1 MAVEYAG
8 NTHVIA
14 LVNQKGGVAK
24 TTTAINL
31 GASLGGKRCKV
42 LLLDL
47 DAQANAT
54 MGLGLV
60 PEQLDATVYDVLGN
74 PRVPL
79 SDVIVPTPAE
89 GLWLAPAHLNLSGCE
104 VELASDLAR
113 PFILRNALQ
122 QYLASLDGH
131 GYDYVLIDCPPSLGV
146 LTLNG
151 LLAANE
157 LLIPLEP
164 KYFALAG
171 MSMLNQLTGKIESQL
186 GHSLEL
192 LGVLITMFDSRTNLH
207 SVVADQIRDYFGEAV
222 FNTLIYKNITISE
235 AEMQALPVR
244 LYDENSRG
252 AKNYD
257 ALAKEVLQRER
268 RKARHSR

>member
-1 MAVEYAG
+1 MAVDYAG
-8 NTHVIA
+8 SPHVIA

-31 GASLGGKRCKV
+31 GAALGGKKSKV
-42 LLLDL
+42 LLIDL

-54 MGLGLV
+54 MGLGIM
-60 PEQLDATVYDVLGN
+60 PEQLDATVYDVLGT
-74 PRVPL
+74 PRLPFEE
-79 SDVIVPTPAE
+79 VIVPSPAV
-89 GLWLAPAHLNLSGCE
+89 GLFVAPAHLNLSGCE

-113 PFILRNALQ
+113 PYILRNALQ
-122 QYLASLDGH
+122 KYLASLDGQ

-157 LLIPLEP
+157 LLIPIEP
-164 KYFALAG
+164 KFYALAG
-171 MSMLNQLTGKIESQL
+171 MAMLNQLTAKIESQL
-186 GHSLEL
+186 GHSLEI

-268 RKARHSR
+268 RKARGG